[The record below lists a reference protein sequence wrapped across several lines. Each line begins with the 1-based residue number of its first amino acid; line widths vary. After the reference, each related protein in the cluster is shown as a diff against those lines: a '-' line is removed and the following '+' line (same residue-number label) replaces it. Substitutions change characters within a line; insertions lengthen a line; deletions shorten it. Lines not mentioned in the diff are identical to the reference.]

1 MPGKKEFWCDLVMTQ
16 VGHTLTGAAIGV
28 LCLPR
33 GSSATHKAI
42 HIAAFALLANLPDL
56 PFPGWSHDRYEISH
70 SLFVNVLLIVL
81 VAAGLFFMPRARAGL
96 GGWQVAAAG
105 ALAWL
110 SHLLLDTFYNH
121 GGGLAM
127 FWPVSEARLAF
138 PIAWFSIVQGP
149 PFPITPATW
158 RIFAIEFAAYLP
170 ALLLAILFKAR
181 QRAR

>member
-1 MPGKKEFWCDLVMTQ
+1 MTQ
-16 VGHTLTGAAIGV
+16 VGHALTGAAIGV

-33 GSSATHKAI
+33 GSSATHKAF

-70 SLFVNVLLIVL
+70 SLFVNALLISL
-81 VAAGLFFMPRARAGL
+81 AAAGLIVMPRARASL
-96 GGWQVAAAG
+96 GGWPVATAG

-127 FWPVSEARLAF
+127 FWPFSEARLAL

-158 RIFAIEFAAYLP
+158 RVYAIEFAAYLP
-170 ALLLAILFKAR
+170 ALLLAILL
-181 QRAR
+181 RARWRTR